1 MSSNNQKLNNQLL
14 ENHFSNYIYTYN
26 ITSLIRI
33 DLIVNHHLWVNV
45 TPLLLFN
52 IWSIYNLRMSFII
65 VLFDIHLT
73 NTWSHTTS
81 VLGSQP
87 GRIDCVQS
95 LRAKYDSGFGKHGLG
110 LFRRTERR
118 VTLRQDLHVGRRRV
132 TCYAIGRV
140 GWTRKCF

>member
-1 MSSNNQKLNNQLL
+1 MSSNNQKLNNQFLYNQLL

-73 NTWSHTTS
+73 CIATTTHWPIHDLTRPPFWHHSLDALIAYRAS
-81 VLGSQP
+81 VRSTILVSGSMGWDCSGELNGEWP
-87 GRIDCVQS
+87 WGRIS
-95 LRAKYDSGFGKHGLG
+95 M
-110 LFRRTERR
+110 
-118 VTLRQDLHVGRRRV
+118 
-132 TCYAIGRV
+132 
-140 GWTRKCF
+140 